1 MATPQS
7 HERLS
12 TMLSESYREIDSLRS
27 ALQNSHTSAELHTR
41 IAHLEADLARAQ
53 RERDI
58 ARQER
63 DDARIERDS
72 VRAGKTE
79 RERDDARKERDDAR
93 HKLDALRGMWEHLK
107 REMDVATGAAA
118 PPSHPQHPSH
128 HRKRDRERDSIPGP
142 QPMLPDPP
150 ALQPKQKK
158 AKYTYDAV
166 GNQYPT
172 FSPSARPV
180 HSASSHAPTP
190 PQAVVMAPM
199 QGQLGGKSPAMLRR
213 SPPEPREPYPA
224 RNELGQRICRNCG
237 QAGRYKEEKCIEKWG
252 PGPLGPGTVCD
263 RCRKKTKRIE
273 RSNTVAS
280 PNSHPSSSPQYA
292 RSPDVG
298 RPRAISNISLPPPMR
313 HTPSMDSMV
322 GQDADAELDAD
333 ADLEVDELDEGE
345 GRWND
350 HDADGDDGDEVDDLL
365 DDAVDAAERAHR

>member
-41 IAHLEADLARAQ
+41 IARLEADLARAQ

-79 RERDDARKERDDAR
+79 RERDDARRERDDAR

-107 REMDVATGAAA
+107 REMDVATGAAL
-118 PPSHPQHPSH
+118 PPPHSQHPSH
-128 HRKRDRERDSIPGP
+128 HRKRDRERDIMPIP
-142 QPMLPDPP
+142 QHMLPDPP

-158 AKYTYDAV
+158 AKYTYDAA
-166 GNQYPT
+166 GNQYPA
-172 FSPSARPV
+172 FNSSARPL
-180 HSASSHAPTP
+180 HSSSSHAPTP
-190 PQAVVMAPM
+190 PQAVVMHN
-199 QGQLGGKSPAMLRR
+199 QLGGKSPAMLRK

-237 QAGRYKEEKCIEKWG
+237 QAGRYKEDKCIEKWG

-280 PNSHPSSSPQYA
+280 PNSHPSSSPH
-292 RSPDVG
+292 
-298 RPRAISNISLPPPMR
+298 LPPPMR

-322 GQDADAELDAD
+322 GQDADAEIDAD
-333 ADLEVDELDEGE
+333 ADLEIDELDEGE
-345 GRWND
+345 TRWND
-350 HDADGDDGDEVDDLL
+350 RDADADDGDEVDDLL
-365 DDAVDAAERAHR
+365 DDAIDAAERAHR